1 MKVPRIK
8 LQQIK
13 RIKINGFT
21 LIELIVVIVLLAI
34 IAVYAS
40 SKYMGVSRFSSAAA
54 QEQVMSILRQ
64 IQVASMQTNIPI
76 NETNKDGVDDCRIL
90 HLASDKFGVS
100 QACQNQNMN
109 SAVLSDYSKETNQQQ
124 LELIKLSYE
133 FTNSD
138 GAISISQLS
147 FDLLGRPIIPL
158 SSATSSLCS
167 GEDCRITITT
177 SSSNESRS
185 VCINGEGF
193 IYRSILDEGC
203 GL

>member
-1 MKVPRIK
+1 MKAPRIK

-76 NETNKDGVDDCRIL
+76 NETSKDGVDECRIL

-133 FTNSD
+133 FTD
-138 GAISISQLS
+138 
-147 FDLLGRPIIPL
+147 RK
-158 SSATSSLCS
+158 
-167 GEDCRITITT
+167 
-177 SSSNESRS
+177 S
-185 VCINGEGF
+185 VV
-193 IYRSILDEGC
+193 
-203 GL
+203 